1 MCARVNS
8 SLAMRGSNNQLYR
21 HCSNDD
27 SNYYQLSVF
36 FVCNYNKE
44 ISGFIYIALA
54 MYELLRCYDVYHI
67 THHYSLDCNSHY
79 NPLGSG
85 SIQQTL

>member
-1 MCARVNS
+1 MGARVNS
-8 SLAMRGSNNQLYR
+8 SLAMRGSNHQSYR
-21 HCSNDD
+21 HCNNDD
-27 SNYYQLSVF
+27 SSH
-36 FVCNYNKE
+36 
-44 ISGFIYIALA
+44 ISYKYSLYVTAARKLVVSFISLWIC
-54 MYELLRCYDVYHI
+54 YELLRCYDVYHI